1 MIAWEAAA
9 GPTVP
14 PVRASEA
21 RPLGN
26 TQAIAAAAGHCNF
39 KSQCNFNRG

>member
-26 TQAIAAAAGHCNF
+26 TQAITRC
-39 KSQCNFNRG
+39 SEPLQLTRQSNFNRG

>member
-9 GPTVP
+9 GPAVP

-26 TQAIAAAAGHCNF
+26 TQAITRCGEPL
-39 KSQCNFNRG
+39 QLRNFNRG